1 MMYKERVIAHDLP
14 EALDYLSLV
23 KDHVHT
29 ALTTVNSL
37 LQRVQNGDLSTKKG
51 ITILEVKNHMLLS
64 YLTNLA
70 FLMWRKLNGQ
80 KISGETA
87 VERLVE
93 IRTVLEKIRPIEQK
107 LKYQLDKL
115 IKTGTTEQLDPDDPL
130 KFRANPDSL
139 ISKLANDDEDES
151 VSDEE
156 KEERSNIYVPPKL
169 SAVHYEGDETEQDRQ
184 QRILERARKRVLSTS
199 IMQELRK
206 EYSEAPEEIKES
218 VDFQRETAAKH
229 IKEKI
234 NYEEEYMTR
243 LTVTKKEK
251 NARKT
256 LNGMS
261 GLDHLTTFE
270 DISALDAEAI
280 DDLPMKKKEKL
291 ARKQMKM
298 KKKGKKKG
306 FRKRR

>member
-1 MMYKERVIAHDLP
+1 MMCKEKVIAHDLP
-14 EALDYLSLV
+14 EALAHLNLV
-23 KDHVHT
+23 KDHAYT

-37 LQRVQNGDLSTKKG
+37 LQRVQDGDLPTKKG

-64 YLTNLA
+64 YLTNLT

-87 VERLVE
+87 VERLAE
-93 IRTVLEKIRPIEQK
+93 YRTVLEKIRPIEQK
-107 LKYQLDKL
+107 LKYQIDKL
-115 IKTGTTEQLDPDDPL
+115 IKTGTIEQLDPDDPL
-130 KFRANPDSL
+130 KFKANPDSL
-139 ISKLANDDEDES
+139 ISKLAEDEDES

-156 KEERSNIYVPPKL
+156 KEEKSNIYVPPKL
-169 SAVHYEGDETEQDRQ
+169 SAVHYEGDETEHDRQ

-218 VDFQRETAAKH
+218 VDFQKETAAKH

-251 NARKT
+251 NARKK
-256 LNGMS
+256 LNGMYD
-261 GLDHLTTFE
+261 LDHLTTFE

-280 DDLPMKKKEKL
+280 DDLPMKKKKKL
-291 ARKQMKM
+291 AKKQMKM